1 MCVWERERKKE
12 RERERER
19 GRGRDIYLAKST
31 KYIERDI
38 KRLKFEDEVYG
49 LVSELAVSLQVLSL
63 CNPGL
68 ARIIKNPR
76 IRIKP

>member
-1 MCVWERERKKE
+1 M
-12 RERERER
+12 
-19 GRGRDIYLAKST
+19 AKST